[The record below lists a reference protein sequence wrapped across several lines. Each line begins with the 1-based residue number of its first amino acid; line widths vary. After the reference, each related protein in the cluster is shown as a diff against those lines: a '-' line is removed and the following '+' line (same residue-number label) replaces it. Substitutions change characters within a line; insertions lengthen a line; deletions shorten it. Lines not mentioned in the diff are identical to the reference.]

1 MPLEILPDGHLTAPQ
16 GFSADGLACG
26 IKPSGLPDLALLVS
40 EEVCSAAA
48 VYTTNKVQGA
58 ALQVCRDHLTQPYAR
73 AVIGNAGV
81 ANDCTGE
88 RGLQD
93 AYRMAQLAAAKLVC
107 DAKDVLV
114 ASTGVIGKFIPMDR
128 LEEGLGRLQPAPDGG
143 LRFLR
148 AMMTTD
154 TREKHIAVRFGREL
168 RYTLG
173 GCCKG
178 AGMIHPNMATMLAFL
193 TTDAPAD
200 PFYLQQQL
208 SFVVDRTFNMVSIDG
223 DTSPSDCVLLLAN
236 GVQGGA
242 ELGAG
247 SPDEE
252 DFERA
257 LNVVCTHLSR
267 SIAQDGE
274 GATRLIEVRVTGAR
288 TEEEARQHARTI
300 TTSPLVKSAVNG
312 ADPNWGRVVAAAGR
326 SGAELVEENA
336 SLRICG
342 ILTYDKGLAVPFD
355 EAEASRRLKE
365 PEVRFDLDLG
375 LGEGSATAWGCDLSV
390 DYVHIN
396 ADYTT

>member
-1 MPLEILPDGHLTAPQ
+1 MALEILPHGHLTTPA

-40 EEVCSAAA
+40 AQLCAAAA

-58 ALQVCRDHLTQPYAR
+58 ALQVCRNHMAQPYAR

-93 AYRMAQLAAAKLVC
+93 AYRMAQLAAARVGC
-107 DAKDVLV
+107 DSKDVLV

-128 LEEGLGRLQPAPDGG
+128 LEEGLGRLEPAPDGG
-143 LRFLR
+143 MRFLR

-154 TREKHIAVRFGREL
+154 TREKHVAVRFGEGL

-173 GCCKG
+173 GVCKG

-208 SFVVDRTFNMVSIDG
+208 SRVVDRSFNMVSIDG

-236 GVQGGA
+236 GVKGGDD
-242 ELGAG
+242 LGDG
-247 SPDEE
+247 SPDEA

-257 LNVVCTHLSR
+257 LEVVCTHLSR

-274 GATRLIEVRVTGAR
+274 GATRLIEVNVTGAR
-288 TEEEARQHARTI
+288 TEDEARLAARTI
-300 TTSPLVKSAVNG
+300 TTSPLVKTAVHG
-312 ADPNWGRVVAAAGR
+312 ADPNWGRIVAAAGR
-326 SGAELVEENA
+326 SGAELVEEKA
-336 SLRICG
+336 SLQICG
-342 ILTYDKGLAVPFD
+342 ILTYEKGLAVPFD
-355 EAEASRRLKE
+355 EAEASLRLKE
-365 PEVRFDLDLG
+365 AEVRFDLELG
-375 LGEGSATAWGCDLSV
+375 LGAGRATAWGCDLSD